1 MASHWIPVVTK
12 SARNRGYGVLKT
24 MVKSSGVLAGATGWT
39 RSSKMRNFST
49 KSFGG
54 KSMARLLSL
63 VALAAPIFALSVAA
77 FAVDPATTP
86 PAHVHHRAHKK
97 ALPPL
102 VLPPLPAG
110 PLAQLPMD
118 QLPAAAPKVKYE
130 NGLLTIGAQNATLA
144 DILHEVRKL
153 TGATIDIP
161 PAGAS
166 ERVVVQLGPGAP
178 RDVLAALLNG
188 TSFNYVMLGTP
199 SDPTSVA
206 SVMLMAKPSA
216 GGEVQT
222 AVNTPPPVE
231 TPMPFQPVQQQG
243 LPGRIVPNFRNG
255 PSLVQAAPAQPIV
268 PDDDADDADKDDDK
282 DDDSDQAQPAQ
293 SQPGIQP
300 NLAQDNSQ
308 DENNQPNAGPK
319 TPEQILQM
327 IRDGQRPGPAG
338 GLPPQPPQE

>member
-1 MASHWIPVVTK
+1 
-12 SARNRGYGVLKT
+12 
-24 MVKSSGVLAGATGWT
+24 MVKSSGVPAGATSGT
-39 RSSKMRNFST
+39 RSSKMGNFSN
-49 KSFGG
+49 KPLVG
-54 KSMARLLSL
+54 KSIARLLSL
-63 VALAAPIFALSVAA
+63 AVPVLALSGAA
-77 FAVDPATTP
+77 FGVDPPTTP
-86 PAHVHHRAHKK
+86 PPHVHHKAHKK
-97 ALPPL
+97 AVPPL

-118 QLPAAAPKVKYE
+118 QIPAAAPKVKFE

-144 DILHEVRKL
+144 DILHEVRNR

-188 TSFNYVMLGTP
+188 TSFNYVMLGTASNP
-199 SDPTSVA
+199 ASVA

-231 TPMPFQPVQQQG
+231 TPMPFQPMQQQP
-243 LPGRIVPNFRNG
+243 LPGRPLPNFRNG
-255 PSLVQAAPAQPIV
+255 PTLVQTAPPQPIT
-268 PDDDADDADKDDDK
+268 PDDDADDDSADDK

-293 SQPGIQP
+293 GQPGAQP
-300 NLAQDNSQ
+300 NGAQDNSQ
-308 DENNQPNAGPK
+308 DQSNQPNAGPK

-338 GLPPQPPQE
+338 GQPPQPPQE

>member
-1 MASHWIPVVTK
+1 
-12 SARNRGYGVLKT
+12 
-24 MVKSSGVLAGATGWT
+24 
-39 RSSKMRNFST
+39 MRNFST
-49 KSFGG
+49 KSRAGS
-54 KSMARLLSL
+54 SMARLLPL
-63 VALAAPIFALSVAA
+63 VAVVAGTFALIFGLGVAA
-77 FAVDPATTP
+77 FAVDPPTTP
-86 PAHVHHRAHKK
+86 PNHVHHRAHKK
-97 ALPPL
+97 AVPPL

-144 DILHEVRKL
+144 DILHEVHTR

-188 TSFNYVMLGTP
+188 SSFNYVMLGTAA
-199 SDPTSVA
+199 DPASVA

-222 AVNTPPPVE
+222 AVNTPPPAVE
-231 TPMPFQPVQQQG
+231 TPMPFQPQQLG
-243 LPGRIVPNFRNG
+243 PSGRPIPNFRAG
-255 PSLVQAAPAQPIV
+255 PTLVQPTAAQPIV
-268 PDDDADDADKDDDK
+268 ADDDADDADKDDDK
-282 DDDSDQAQPAQ
+282 DDESDQTQPPPQGQA
-293 SQPGIQP
+293 STQPP
-300 NLAQDNSQ
+300 NVQDNNGQ
-308 DENNQPNAGPK
+308 DPNNQPNAGPK

-338 GLPPQPPQE
+338 GQPPQPPQD